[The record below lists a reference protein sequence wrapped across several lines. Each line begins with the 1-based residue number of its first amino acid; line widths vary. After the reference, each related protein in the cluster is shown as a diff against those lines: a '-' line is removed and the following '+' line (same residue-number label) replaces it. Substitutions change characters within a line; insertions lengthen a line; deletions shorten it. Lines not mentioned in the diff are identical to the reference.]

1 MNLESAISAKQ
12 LDVPRSS
19 AVSIRLHPVVPRS
32 NSKVAYLH
40 SLPLFA
46 ELPDEKLSE
55 LAEELRPATFSKG
68 TRIFHEGCD
77 PESFFLITE
86 GWVKI
91 SRDTAS
97 GRSVVFE
104 LRGPGQTVGTVALT
118 DGRPFS
124 ASGIAATSVEML
136 VMPGKR
142 FLQLLERDSEL
153 QHAYL
158 RDLNVRLREARDW
171 HAQITL
177 PIQSRIALL
186 FTTLAKRMGETEEG
200 GEIRIPRILTRQ
212 DIADMVGT
220 TVETVIR
227 TLSKWKS
234 QALLVTKPSD
244 MIIGDFEE
252 LSLLAEAC

>member
-1 MNLESAISAKQ
+1 MNLESAISTNRYELPQPVTK
-12 LDVPRSS
+12 L
-19 AVSIRLHPVVPRS
+19 RLHPVPAQRA
-32 NSKVAYLH
+32 SKVAYLR
-40 SLPLFA
+40 SVPLFA
-46 ELPDEKLSE
+46 GLSGDKLAE
-55 LAEELRPATFSKG
+55 LADELRPASFAKN

-77 PESFFLITE
+77 PDTFFLITN

-124 ASGIAATSVEML
+124 ASGIAATAVEML

-142 FLQLLERDSEL
+142 FLQLLERDPEL

-186 FTTLAKRMGETEEG
+186 FTTLAKRMGQTDEL
-200 GEIRIPRILTRQ
+200 GEIHIPRILTRQ

-227 TLSKWKS
+227 TLSKWK
-234 QALLVTKPSD
+234 QQEVLVTRPSD
-244 MIIGDFEE
+244 MVIEDYEG
-252 LSLLAEAC
+252 LTLLAEAC

>member
-1 MNLESAISAKQ
+1 MNLDSTISREREKPVRYKGIARLRAVNGGDELRAEVLRSAS
-12 LDVPRSS
+12 
-19 AVSIRLHPVVPRS
+19 
-32 NSKVAYLH
+32 
-40 SLPLFA
+40 LFA
-46 ELPDEKLSE
+46 NLSE
-55 LAEELRPATFSKG
+55 EKRAVLAAELRPASFAKG
-68 TRIFHEGCD
+68 ARIFHEGCD
-77 PESFFLITE
+77 PDSFFLITE

-124 ASGIAATSVEML
+124 ASGIAATKLEML

-158 RDLNVRLREARDW
+158 RDLNVRLREARDS

-186 FTTLAKRMGETEEG
+186 FTTLAKRMGETDEL
-200 GEIRIPRILTRQ
+200 GEIHIPRILTRQ

-227 TLSKWKS
+227 TLSKWKQ
-234 QALLVTKPSD
+234 QALMVTKPSD
-244 MIIGDFEE
+244 MVIEDYEE
-252 LSLLAEAC
+252 LSMLAEAC